1 MRTKKKILFVLD
13 GIRPQL
19 YNLNLSNQISDS
31 FWFKIRKY
39 FINEANKKGFEV
51 IDMQKEFIKAYKLE
65 RKKFEFKTD
74 SHWNSVGHKT
84 VANSIENSIVWKSF
98 IQNK

>member
-1 MRTKKKILFVLD
+1 
-13 GIRPQL
+13 
-19 YNLNLSNQISDS
+19 
-31 FWFKIRKY
+31 
-39 FINEANKKGFEV
+39 
-51 IDMQKEFIKAYKLE
+51 MQKEFIKAYKLE